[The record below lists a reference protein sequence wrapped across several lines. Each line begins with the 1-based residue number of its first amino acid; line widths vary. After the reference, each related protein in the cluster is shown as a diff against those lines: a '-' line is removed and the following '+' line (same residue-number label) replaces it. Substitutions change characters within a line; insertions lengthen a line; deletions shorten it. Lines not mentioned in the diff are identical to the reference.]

1 MEEKNLIQAIL
12 EKMRIS
18 LALAGKP
25 VNVKFS
31 NISAPNC
38 DGTVL
43 FGNVKKN
50 VELKKTLSKP
60 QLLGVIRQCKN
71 HSSMLFTEY
80 LTEAGARELAE
91 CGIEFADAA
100 GNLFLKLPE
109 HTFLIMN
116 CKKATDINRKLN
128 PGRMFSPS
136 GLKLIYILLTVP
148 EMLKANY
155 RILQAKSGV
164 SLGSAGYIMAGLK
177 EYGLLLEIDGE
188 LRFADKEKLAERWCL
203 AYSEKLRGKL
213 NIQRYSTGMDNFKD
227 VQLLSGLPAAWGGEA
242 AAYFLTGH
250 LHPETWSI
258 YRWGNINKLIARARL
273 RPDPNGKI
281 EILDAF
287 WPEQG
292 NTLTTVHPLLIYADL
307 IASGD
312 SRNLETAME
321 IHQKYF
327 IELNQ

>member
-1 MEEKNLIQAIL
+1 MEERNLIKAIL
-12 EKMRIS
+12 EKARIS

-31 NISAPNC
+31 SINAGNG
-38 DGTVL
+38 DGAVL

-50 VELKKTLSKP
+50 VELKRALPKP
-60 QLLGVIRQCKN
+60 QLLSVIRQCQA
-71 HSSMLFTEY
+71 HDSMLFTEY
-80 LTEAGARELAE
+80 LTEAAARELAE

-116 CKKATDINRKLN
+116 CKKANDINRERN
-128 PGRMFSPS
+128 SGRIFAPS
-136 GLKLIYILLTVP
+136 GLKLIYILLTAP

-164 SLGSAGYIMAGLK
+164 SLGSAGYIMADLK
-177 EYGLLLEIDGE
+177 EHGLLLEIDGE

-213 NIQRYSTGMDNFKD
+213 NIQRYSAGMDNFKD
-227 VQLLSGLPAAWGGEA
+227 VQLLAGLPAAWGGEA
-242 AAYFLTGH
+242 AAYFLAGH
-250 LHPETWSI
+250 LHPEIWSI
-258 YRWGNINKLIARARL
+258 YRWGNINKLIARTKL
-273 RPDPNGKI
+273 RPDPNGNI

-292 NTLTTVHPLLIYADL
+292 SALTTVHPLLIYADL

-321 IHQKYF
+321 IHQKYL
-327 IELNQ
+327 IEQ